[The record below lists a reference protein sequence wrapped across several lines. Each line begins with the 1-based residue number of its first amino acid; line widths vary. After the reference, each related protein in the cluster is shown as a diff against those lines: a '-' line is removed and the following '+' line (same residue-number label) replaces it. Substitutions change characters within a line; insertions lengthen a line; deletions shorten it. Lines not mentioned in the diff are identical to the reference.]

1 MKAPV
6 FIVGCPR
13 SGTSMLYHMLLSAGG
28 FAHFRTQM
36 NVFDVLRA
44 NYGDL
49 GALKNK
55 RRMMK
60 EWLQSRAFMVSGL
73 DAASIEAKIL
83 SECRSTADFERIVMG
98 EVART
103 QGVDRWADSTP
114 TNIPHLLEIKQGFP
128 DALVVHIIR
137 DGRNAALSIDRHGWS
152 RPLPWDRKRS
162 LLAAGLYWEWIVRKG
177 RELGAHIQPDYM
189 EVRYEDLVN
198 KPRETLAQLGRFID
212 HDLDYGHIQQVAV
225 GSVRNPLTTFA
236 AELKQGS
243 FDPIERF
250 KKMFSPEELV
260 LFESLVGRYLDELGY
275 PPVTPETER
284 DRGFQVT
291 MLRLIYFS
299 FYGLKQWVKSK
310 TRLSRFFVQY
320 SDTLIEK

>member
-1 MKAPV
+1 
-6 FIVGCPR
+6 
-13 SGTSMLYHMLLSAGG
+13 MLYHMLLSAGG

-44 NYGDL
+44 SYGDL

-73 DAASIEAKIL
+73 DAASIEAKVL
-83 SECRSTADFERIVMG
+83 SECRSAADFQRIVME
-98 EVART
+98 EVAQA

-114 TNIPHLLEIKQGFP
+114 TNIPYLLEIKRGFP

-137 DGRNAALSIDRHGWS
+137 DGRNAALSLDRHGWS

-177 RELGAHIQPDYM
+177 RNLGALIKPDYI

-198 KPRETLAQLGRFID
+198 KPRETLAILGRFID
-212 HDLDYGHIQQVAV
+212 HDLDYERIRQVAV
-225 GSVRNPLTTFA
+225 GSVRKPLTTFST
-236 AELKQGS
+236 ELEQGS
-243 FDPIERF
+243 FNPIDRF
-250 KKMFSPEELV
+250 KTMFSREELR
-260 LFESLVGRYLDELGY
+260 LFESLVGSYLAELGY
-275 PPVTPETER
+275 QPVTPETEL
-284 DRGFQVT
+284 DHGFRVK
-291 MLRLIYFS
+291 MLRVTYSL
-299 FYGLKQWVKSK
+299 FYGLKQLVKSK
-310 TRLSRFFVQY
+310 TKLSRFFVTY
-320 SDTLIEK
+320 SNTLIEK